1 VHGIYFMLF
10 GCLIS
15 SWKESKVMENGHS
28 FVLVSLQVWQI
39 VGVKSLRNCTLDMKE
54 RYVQFFP
61 GFILVLLNV
70 FCGLLLVIF

>member
-1 VHGIYFMLF
+1 MERVQSNGEWSLF
-10 GCLIS
+10 CPS
-15 SWKESKVMENGHS
+15 ESPGLADCWGEE
-28 FVLVSLQVWQI
+28 F
-39 VGVKSLRNCTLDMKE
+39 E

>member
-1 VHGIYFMLF
+1 MHGIYFMLF

-15 SWKESKVMENGHS
+15 SWKESKVMENGHC